1 MKIKVYI
8 LNVFAKSKKGG
19 NPAGVVLDADSLS
32 AEVMQKIAQKIGFS
46 ETAFVQKSEKAD
58 FKVRFFTPSSEVNIC
73 GHASIAPF
81 YLLAKKKALKRGKYT
96 QETKAGILAL
106 EIKDN
111 TVLMSQN
118 LPQFLDKIE
127 IKEIAKSLNISTE
140 IISTDLPLQIV
151 STGLRDVFIP
161 IKSLKELDN
170 IQPDFEKI
178 SKISKKYKVIGYHL
192 FTLESKFGSTA
203 HCRNFAPLYGINE
216 ESATGTS
223 SAALGCYLFKYC
235 KISKKE
241 ANRLVFEQGYS
252 MKKPSEIVVTLK
264 IQNDQIK
271 EVKVGGVASIIKEKE
286 LSI

>member
-1 MKIKVYI
+1 M
-8 LNVFAKSKKGG
+8 
-19 NPAGVVLDADSLS
+19 
-32 AEVMQKIAQKIGFS
+32 
-46 ETAFVQKSEKAD
+46 
-58 FKVRFFTPSSEVNIC
+58 
-73 GHASIAPF
+73 
-81 YLLAKKKALKRGKYT
+81 
-96 QETKAGILAL
+96 
-106 EIKDN
+106 
-111 TVLMSQN
+111 
-118 LPQFLDKIE
+118 
-127 IKEIAKSLNISTE
+127 STE

-223 SAALGCYLFKYC
+223 SAALGCYLFKYG

-271 EVKVGGVASIIKEKE
+271 EVKVGGVALVIKEKE